1 MTDSQTRAPEPATN
15 SATSASVG
23 SLTHPQKAGGKVR
36 VFDDGLPRCSWL
48 NLDPLYIEYHDTEW
62 GVPVH
67 GNNEM
72 FERVALEGFQAGLSW
87 FTILKRREGF
97 RSAFHGFDLERVSAM
112 TPAEAEALMEDT
124 GIIRNRAKIAATI
137 NNARVALELP
147 EGLSELLWS
156 FAPAEPRQ
164 AAIDGGFEWHA
175 TSPESD
181 AMSKELK
188 KRGFGFVGSTTMYAL
203 MQATGMIPDHAPG
216 CFRH

>member
-1 MTDSQTRAPEPATN
+1 
-15 SATSASVG
+15 
-23 SLTHPQKAGGKVR
+23 
-36 VFDDGLPRCSWL
+36 L

-67 GNNEM
+67 GNNAM

-97 RSAFHGFDLERVSAM
+97 RSAFHGFDLEKVAAM

-124 GIIRNRAKIAATI
+124 GIIRNRAKIGATI

-156 FAPAEPRQ
+156 FAPAEPRT
-164 AAIDGGFEWHA
+164 ATIDGGFEWHA

-188 KRGFGFVGSTTMYAL
+188 KRGFAFVGSTTMYAL
-203 MQATGMIPDHAPG
+203 MQATGMISDHAPG